1 MHQAI
6 SLTILIVAMLI
17 LYGKSTAVSVS
28 HGNWGEPLG
37 LFVSPVLLFFV
48 VQAVIFFG
56 MRLLRKKVEHT
67 FTTSRA
73 NYVSL
78 VIALLAVFG
87 QLSMPS

>member
-6 SLTILIVAMLI
+6 SLTILVVAMLV
-17 LYGKSTAVSVS
+17 LYGKSAAVAAS

-37 LFVSPVLLFFV
+37 MFVWPVLLFFL

-56 MRLLRKKVEHT
+56 MRLLRSKVEHT

-78 VIALLAVFG
+78 AIALLGVFG
-87 QLSMPS
+87 LLAAPS

>member
-6 SLTILIVAMLI
+6 SLTLLIVAMLV
-17 LYGKSTAVSVS
+17 LYGKSAAVSAS

-37 LFVSPVLLFFV
+37 LFITPVLLFFL

-56 MRLLRKKVEHT
+56 MRLFRTKVEHT

-78 VIALLAVFG
+78 AVALLAVFG
-87 QLSMPS
+87 QLAMPS